1 MSKTKDPADAA
12 PAPVPDLED
21 LLQDAP
27 APEPLASDLALR
39 EHQLTALRAAMT
51 MTCWSGICDEL
62 PAAREWFD
70 AEGNLL

>member
-1 MSKTKDPADAA
+1 MTKRDHIEPEVADMAPGAIFEVPAA
-12 PAPVPDLED
+12 
-21 LLQDAP
+21 
-27 APEPLASDLALR
+27 EPLASDLALR

-51 MTCWSGICDEL
+51 MTCWAGVCDEL